1 MNLAVLYNSQGRNEE
16 AEALLRGV
24 LEDYPENHEAQ
35 YSLALLLVETGRE
48 GEALAYLEQAADG
61 LPERAR
67 IRYNLGLLQQQ
78 LGRLADAE
86 RSMRAAV
93 EVEPRNLDYLYALA
107 DHYARR
113 GDFRRALA
121 VADQMIATN
130 PGAQVGHDMKAA
142 LEQAIA
148 QSGGD

>member
-1 MNLAVLYNSQGRNEE
+1 
-16 AEALLRGV
+16 V
-24 LEDYPENHEAQ
+24 LEDYPDNHEAE

-48 GEALAYLEQAADG
+48 GEALAWLERAADG
-61 LPERAR
+61 LPERTR

-78 LGRLADAE
+78 LGRLDAAE
-86 RSMRAAV
+86 GNLRSAV
-93 EVEPRNLDYLYALA
+93 EAEPSNLDYLYALA

-130 PGAQVGHDMKAA
+130 PGAQVGHDIKAA
-142 LEQAIA
+142 IEQAMA
-148 QSGGD
+148 QGQGR